1 MSLAAPDSKL
11 HILQGLSDLELALLI
26 AAARL
31 DIILDTDSCNFEM
44 AYDEYSSLTSR
55 HKIQISSTGVT
66 ALGASAKVWGRD
78 VALGAW
84 ERLTD
89 YELLVPTGIGG
100 GGGGRDFGAG
110 GRMWKVDV
118 GLEEITG
125 CVEGLSGVMTKW
137 CREI

>member
-1 MSLAAPDSKL
+1 MSLYPPDSKL
-11 HILQGLSDLELALLI
+11 HILQGLSELELALLI

-31 DIILDTDSCNFEM
+31 DIILDTDTCNFAM

-55 HKIQISSTGVT
+55 HKLQTSSSGM
-66 ALGASAKVWGRD
+66 AAIGGGAKVWGRD

-84 ERLTD
+84 ERLAEYT
-89 YELLVPTGIGG
+89 LLVPAAVGG
-100 GGGGRDFGAG
+100 GSARDFGAG
-110 GRMWKVDV
+110 GRMWKLDV

-125 CVEGLSGVMTKW
+125 SVEGLSSVMAKW

>member
-1 MSLAAPDSKL
+1 
-11 HILQGLSDLELALLI
+11 LI

-31 DIILDTDSCNFEM
+31 DIILDTDTCNFAM

-55 HKIQISSTGVT
+55 HKIQTSSSGVT
-66 ALGASAKVWGRD
+66 ALGASAKVWGRE

-84 ERLTD
+84 ERLAE
-89 YELLVPTGIGG
+89 YNLLVSAGFGG
-100 GGGGRDFGAG
+100 GSARDFGAG

-125 CVEGLSGVMTKW
+125 SVEGLSGVMAKW